1 MAVASPPFNGFSPE
15 AIQFLADLASNNDR
29 AWFQP
34 RKSDY
39 ERLRKE
45 PLEPQEA
52 LESLR
57 SRSGS
62 RAVDKAFIAR
72 CIPLSGDRP
81 VRSGR
86 WWSSRPGPSDVT
98 GRTGSSVD

>member
-15 AIQFLADLASNNDR
+15 AIQFLADLAANNDR

-34 RKSDY
+34 RKADY
-39 ERLRKE
+39 EQLRKE
-45 PLEPQEA
+45 PLEA

-72 CIPLSGDRP
+72 CIALSGNRP

-98 GRTGSSVD
+98 GRRGRRSIDR